1 MVNYFRIA
9 TSPVRYWHRSPGALE
24 LLATAHARAGH
35 RAQALRLLK
44 ELQQGREAGSVQAT
58 SFINPNLAL
67 GNYDEALVWF
77 ERAFEKR
84 EGILQWLKVHP
95 FFDPV
100 RDDPRFKD
108 LQRCVGL
115 D

>member
-1 MVNYFRIA
+1 M
-9 TSPVRYWHRSPGALE
+9 HRSPGSLE

-35 RAQALRLLK
+35 RAEALRLLD
-44 ELQQGREAGSVQAT
+44 ELKQGRAAGRVQAT

-77 ERAFEKR
+77 ERAYQER
-84 EGILQWLKVHP
+84 EGNLQWVKVHP

-100 RDDPRFKD
+100 RNDPRFKD
-108 LQRCVGL
+108 LERRVGL
-115 D
+115 DGATQ